1 MSNKKSELML
11 GGNVKLYPVQ
21 WKVGYS
27 KGQNRFI
34 IEAKQLERSRM
45 PNASV
50 QLVLFKD
57 HFKALVKY
65 LSEKLS
71 LYEEKE
77 RKIDEKAHR
86 NVETA
91 MTLWEPH
98 EVYWR
103 D

>member
-1 MSNKKSELML
+1 MSNEKSELML
-11 GGNVKLYPVQ
+11 EGNVKLYPVQ
-21 WKVGYS
+21 WKVGYM
-27 KGQNRFI
+27 KGQGKFV
-34 IEAKQLERSRM
+34 IEAKQLKRSRM

-77 RKIDEKAHR
+77 GKIDEKAHGD
-86 NVETA
+86 VETA
-91 MTLWEPH
+91 MTVWEPDK
-98 EVYWR
+98 VDWR

>member
-11 GGNVKLYPVQ
+11 EGNVKLYPVQ
-21 WKVGYS
+21 WKAGYS
-27 KGQNRFI
+27 KGQDRFI
-34 IEAKQLERSRM
+34 IEAKQLKRSRL
-45 PNASV
+45 PDATV

-57 HFKALVKY
+57 HFKALAKY

-77 RKIDEKAHR
+77 GKIDEKAHG

-91 MTLWEPH
+91 MKVWEPH
-98 EVYWR
+98 KVDWR

>member
-11 GGNVKLYPVQ
+11 GGSVKLYPVQ
-21 WKVGYS
+21 WKVGYN
-27 KGQNRFI
+27 KGQDRFI
-34 IEAKQLERSRM
+34 IEVKQLKRSRL
-45 PNASV
+45 PDATV

-57 HFKALVKY
+57 HFKHLVKG

-77 RKIDEKAHR
+77 GKINEKVPR

-91 MTLWEPH
+91 MTFWKPH
-98 EVYWR
+98 EIYWR